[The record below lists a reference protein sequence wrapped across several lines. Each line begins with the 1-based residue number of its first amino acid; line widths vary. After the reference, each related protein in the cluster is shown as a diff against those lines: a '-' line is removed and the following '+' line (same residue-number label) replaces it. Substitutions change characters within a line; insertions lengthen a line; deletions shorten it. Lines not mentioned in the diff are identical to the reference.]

1 MRGECKAHS
10 LNAGRGI
17 GATQFPSFREYRR
30 VLTKGKERIHM
41 NFIRKPSIDLYPGI
55 RVDKD
60 TVLEFKNEYVDQT
73 VKDLVLHSVTKV
85 KGDNYESTYD
95 TTVKLQEGDILVYE
109 AEGRGYIK
117 PVEEFVTIEEA
128 IEDLTNIKDLG

>member
-1 MRGECKAHS
+1 
-10 LNAGRGI
+10 
-17 GATQFPSFREYRR
+17 
-30 VLTKGKERIHM
+30 M

-73 VKDLVLHSVTKV
+73 VNDLVLHSVTKV
-85 KGDNYESTYD
+85 IGENYESTYD

-117 PVEEFVTIEEA
+117 PVEDFVTIEEA
-128 IEDLTNIKDLG
+128 IADLTNIKDLG